1 MPPVDP
7 IPLDDL
13 PIFHRVLVVLQQVA
27 DALNGRTSDD
37 LEHRQEVRQL
47 TAALVRDVESRDAW
61 RVWFTTTPLGQAL
74 LVSAA
79 TWAFGSSVIEAVSMF
94 RSPL

>member
-13 PIFHRVLVVLQQVA
+13 PILHRVLVVLQQVA

-61 RVWFTTTPLGQAL
+61 RVWFTTSPLGQAL

-79 TWAFGSSVIEAVSMF
+79 TWAFGSSVIEAVSIL
-94 RSPL
+94 RPPL